1 MKRLISIVLILMFTA
16 TLATAADRRINTPKV
31 RYIEPKSEAVVDLT
45 GKESLVFK
53 WKSTPIPAGGRM
65 AYKFNV
71 YEEYGYEV
79 VVDEKLYPKV
89 FSIEVPVDKFEN
101 GMTYTWQVKQ
111 RDARSRVWSMDS
123 RWSFTIKK

>member
-1 MKRLISIVLILMFTA
+1 MKRLISIVLILTFTA
-16 TLATAADRRINTPKV
+16 TFATAADKRTNTPKV

-53 WKSTPIPAGGRM
+53 WKSNPVPGGGRM

-71 YEEYGYEV
+71 YKEYGYDV
-79 VVDEKLYPKV
+79 VVNEKLDARV
-89 FSIEVPVDKFEN
+89 FSIEVPADKFEN

-111 RDARSRVWSMDS
+111 RDAHSRIWSMDS
-123 RWSFTIKK
+123 RWSFIVKK